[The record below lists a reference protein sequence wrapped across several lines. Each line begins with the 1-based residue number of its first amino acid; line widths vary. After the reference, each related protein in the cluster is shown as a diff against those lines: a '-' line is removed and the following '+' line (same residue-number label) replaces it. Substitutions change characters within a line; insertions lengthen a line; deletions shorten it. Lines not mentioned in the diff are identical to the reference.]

1 MTRSETHVAGKSGHK
16 KWEEEKPFSWPL
28 FAWHQAFLCYRRM
41 FRERERLRLAGIDT
55 FCLGHNGRRRQQNK
69 LLPAAAAASFL
80 RCCCWQP
87 NCCCCCRVEERK
99 AERSSHKKEWS
110 KNLMVLPT
118 TPISSIEEAL
128 FRRNKK
134 VLRGILSYFSS
145 TKGFSREKKEHSI
158 HLQNRVSSRGH
169 LSLFIRGDLCVSF
182 SLHVS
187 SSE

>member
-1 MTRSETHVAGKSGHK
+1 
-16 KWEEEKPFSWPL
+16 
-28 FAWHQAFLCYRRM
+28 
-41 FRERERLRLAGIDT
+41 
-55 FCLGHNGRRRQQNK
+55 
-69 LLPAAAAASFL
+69 
-80 RCCCWQP
+80 
-87 NCCCCCRVEERK
+87 
-99 AERSSHKKEWS
+99 
-110 KNLMVLPT
+110 MVLPT

-187 SSE
+187 SSEQKKVGKKQEHLSALCFCQARLKFGKVGF